1 MWQVSIP
8 APGVISFK
16 RADMDDKAKEA
27 LRKHFGFEGW
37 REGQAEVIEAA
48 LEGRDVVAVMPTGGG
63 KSLCYQL
70 PAMIIDGATLV
81 ISPLIALMKDQV
93 DQLSSRGIPS
103 TFINS
108 SLGYS
113 EIAERIGALRSG
125 RYKLIYVAPERFRS
139 RAFTSAIAQT
149 KIGMLAVDE
158 AHCIS
163 LWGHDFRP
171 DYLKLREVARA
182 LGRPQIMAL
191 TATATPQVRSDI
203 IALLE
208 LRDPSVFVAGFDR
221 PNLSLSVI
229 HTKTEREKFD
239 LLDGIISR
247 STGAGIIYAATRK
260 GVERI
265 AARLKVAGYSV
276 EAYHG
281 RMEDGQRAR
290 AQDLF
295 MSGALRAIV
304 ATNAFGMGIDKPD
317 IRFVVHFQMPSSIEA
332 YYQEIGRAGRDG
344 LPADCALFFNYAD
357 THTQQFFIEGSHPP
371 PELIYQ
377 VYDLIVSLGSQGIQM
392 SARELASHLGAKN
405 ELAVDSA
412 LAALERAGHIERGR
426 AGDSIALAWLRME
439 LDEALQA
446 VPACSLEAELLRDL
460 IFNRN
465 LNDREA
471 AELDLNAISSWMGIS
486 IGSLNRA
493 MEQLASLGIISYRK
507 IYHGRGIRL
516 LDEAHGQLRVDFA
529 AREARAAAERWKLRR
544 MVDYCY
550 WRDCLRAFILDYF
563 GDRKRLSGCGN
574 CSNCA
579 RWTRPGPSR
588 RAPKA
593 IVPHQPSL
601 AARKLV
607 PEEIRTVKQILSCV
621 ARLNARFGKGTI
633 AAVLRGST
641 SKQILEG
648 GLDRL
653 PNYGSLKTMK
663 KEELNAYI
671 KALIR
676 AGCISVSQGPYPT
689 LSLSHLGRRVLEG
702 RAEIAL
708 ELPL

>member
-1 MWQVSIP
+1 MANFDP
-8 APGVISFK
+8 DVISFEPV
-16 RADMDDKAKEA
+16 DMDAKEA
-27 LRKHFGFEGW
+27 LRRYFGFEAW
-37 REGQAEVIEAA
+37 REGQAEIIEAA
-48 LEGRDVVAVMPTGGG
+48 LQKRDVVVVMPTAGG

-70 PAMIIDGATLV
+70 PAMIIDGVTLV

-93 DQLSSRGIPS
+93 DQLSWRGIPS

-108 SLGYS
+108 SLSYS
-113 EIAERIGALRSG
+113 EIAERLGAMRSG
-125 RYKLIYVAPERFRS
+125 LYKLVYVAPERFRS

-149 KIGMLAVDE
+149 KIGLLAVDE

-171 DYLKLREVARA
+171 DYLKLGEVAQM

-221 PNLSLSVI
+221 PNLSFSVV

-239 LLDGIISR
+239 LLGDIISR
-247 STGAGIIYAATRK
+247 STGVGIIYAATRK
-260 GVERI
+260 CVERI
-265 AARLKVAGYSV
+265 AARLKVAGHSV

-281 RMEDGQRAR
+281 RMEEGERTR

-317 IRFVVHFQMPSSIEA
+317 IRFVVHFHMPGSIEA

-344 LPADCALFFNYAD
+344 LPADCVLFFNYAD
-357 THTQQFFIEGSHPP
+357 THTQQFFIEGSHPSA
-371 PELIYQ
+371 ELIYQ
-377 VYDLIVSLGSQGIQM
+377 VYNFIASVGLERIQM
-392 SARELASHLGAKN
+392 SVGELASHLGAKN
-405 ELAVDSA
+405 EVAVASA
-412 LAALERAGHIERGR
+412 LAALEKAGHIERGR
-426 AGDSIALAWLRME
+426 TGNSTALAWLKME
-439 LDEALQA
+439 LDEALEA
-446 VPACSLEAELLRDL
+446 MPGSSIEAELLRDL

-471 AELDLNAISSWMGIS
+471 TELDLNAISSW
-486 IGSLNRA
+486 IGLSLSSLNRT
-493 MEQLASLGIISYRK
+493 MERLASLGIISYRR
-507 IYHGRGIRL
+507 IYHGRGIKL
-516 LDEAHGQLRVDFA
+516 LDEVPGQLRVDFA
-529 AREARAAAERWKLRR
+529 AIEARAAAERWKLRR
-544 MVDYCY
+544 MIDYCY

-563 GDRKRLSGCGN
+563 GDSKRLSRCGN

-579 RWTRPGPSR
+579 RWSRP
-588 RAPKA
+588 APKA
-593 IVPHQPSL
+593 TAPHMSQPSL
-601 AARKLV
+601 VARKLA
-607 PEEIRTVKQILSCV
+607 PEEIRTVKEILSCV

-633 AAVLRGST
+633 AAVLRGSA

-653 PNYGSLKTMK
+653 PNYGSLKSMT

-676 AGCISVSQGPYPT
+676 AGCLYVSQGPYPT